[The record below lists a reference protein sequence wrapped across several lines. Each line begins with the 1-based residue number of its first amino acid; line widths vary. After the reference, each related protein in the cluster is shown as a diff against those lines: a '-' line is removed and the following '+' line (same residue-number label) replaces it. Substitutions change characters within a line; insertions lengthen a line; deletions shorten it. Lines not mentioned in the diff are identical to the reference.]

1 MAKMVIGLFSGS
13 IDRLTAT
20 GVISSGA
27 AALDMDIEIYVL
39 LMGARAFK
47 KENAENIDELSET
60 PQLKDQFFAGLE
72 KNQVKKWYQFLKD
85 AKELTNVKILICGLA
100 GKIWGG
106 EKVDD
111 FIDLVDDICGIGE
124 YVDSAA
130 NADLHLF
137 I

>member
-20 GVISSGA
+20 GIVSSGA

-47 KENAENIDELSET
+47 KENAATIDELSET
-60 PQLKDQFFAGLE
+60 PYLKNQFIEGLE
-72 KNQVKKWYQFLKD
+72 KNQVKKWDQFLKD
-85 AKELTNVKILICGLA
+85 AKGLTNVKILVCGLA

-106 EKVDD
+106 DKKDD
-111 FIDLVDDICGIGE
+111 FVDLVDDICGVGE
-124 YVDSAA
+124 YVDAA
-130 NADLHLF
+130 TNADLQLF

>member
-1 MAKMVIGLFSGS
+1 MAKMVIGLVSGG
-13 IDRLTAT
+13 IDRLTAA
-20 GVISSGA
+20 GIVASGA

-85 AKELTNVKILICGLA
+85 VKELTNVKILVCGLA

-106 EKVDD
+106 EKIDD
-111 FIDLVDDICGIGE
+111 FVDLVDDICGVGE
-124 YVDSAA
+124 YVDAA
-130 NADLHLF
+130 TNADLHLF

>member
-13 IDRLTAT
+13 IDRLTAA

-27 AALDMDIEIYVL
+27 AVLDMDIEIYVL
-39 LMGARAFK
+39 LMGARAFQ
-47 KENAENIDELSET
+47 KENAESIDELSES
-60 PQLKDQFFAGLE
+60 PHLKNQFLAGLD
-72 KNQVKKWYQFLKD
+72 KNKVKKWYEFLNDVKG
-85 AKELTNVKILICGLA
+85 LTNVKILVCGLA

-111 FIDLVDDICGIGE
+111 FIDLVDDICGVGE
-124 YVDSAA
+124 YVDAA
-130 NADLHLF
+130 TNADLHLF

>member
-1 MAKMVIGLFSGS
+1 MAKMVIGLVSGG
-13 IDRLTAT
+13 IDRLTAM

-47 KENAENIDELSET
+47 KENAENIDGLSET

-85 AKELTNVKILICGLA
+85 AKELTNVKILVCGLA

-111 FIDLVDDICGIGE
+111 FIDLVDDICGVGE
-124 YVDSAA
+124 YVDAA
-130 NADLHLF
+130 TNADLQLF

>member
-60 PQLKDQFFAGLE
+60 PHLKDQFFAGLE
-72 KNQVKKWYQFLKD
+72 KNQVKKWYQFLRD
-85 AKELTNVKILICGLA
+85 AKELTNVKVLICGLA

-124 YVDSAA
+124 YVDSAT

>member
-13 IDRLTAT
+13 IDRLTAA
-20 GVISSGA
+20 GIVASGA

-47 KENAENIDELSET
+47 KENVESIDELSET

-72 KNQVKKWYQFLKD
+72 KNQVNKWYQFLEDVKG
-85 AKELTNVKILICGLA
+85 LTNVNILVCGLA

-106 EKVDD
+106 DKMDD
-111 FIDLVDDICGIGE
+111 FIDLVDDICGVGE